1 MIYNTLPTNNQMSE
15 FLKQDQEQ
23 NNNDKFRPP
32 ARASEPI
39 IKLAIIN
46 FHNNS
51 VAVPDCLIPDNL
63 ESSFGIV
70 NISMR
75 DEISI
80 TPEIHFALNVDRS
93 GSMSSYCADG
103 RTKMTHI
110 IHTIEN
116 MLRIFHKKS
125 GSKISVRIQSFDD
138 QIYIDVETI
147 EDLGILTQ
155 EQLESI
161 ITKIHRITPGGSTNI
176 EKALIAS
183 KKHLETYMRENPLTR
198 VAHLLLTD
206 GEISDGSTDKT
217 YLKTL
222 VSNDYPNIFMG
233 YGLDHDAP
241 LLKSLT
247 SSGIHNE
254 YRFIDILEKAG
265 LVYGEVIHRL
275 LYPAVEEVS
284 LLAENCELYN
294 YATNTWTEK
303 LEIGNLISEE
313 KKIFHIRT
321 TTPNQAL
328 IAIYGR
334 TIHQT
339 KQFET
344 LSDEIVFQTHALPV
358 KVDFGSKC
366 DLTNYLFRQQTQEYL
381 FKTNALLE
389 IQYELEHV
397 PVDPYDKYNML
408 CQNNQPSQE
417 KANEKKKLDE
427 DFQKNRKDKD
437 YLKKQIHDFFRTM
450 LDYIEAHHL
459 KEDAFY
465 KTLCDDMF
473 IAIKSFDTQHGMM
486 YAAAR
491 QTSQGRQQTYSSIP
505 AEDLEPRLGDDDDL
519 FDARQNHLTMPP
531 RLNRGLSRMPSQ
543 IGTAAATT
551 GNLDLDSDLNYTP
564 SQNQTPAYSGFG
576 VLKMMRE
583 VSYGGGYDAKETG
596 LSIDLPGDLTDL
608 PFP

>member
-1 MIYNTLPTNNQMSE
+1 
-15 FLKQDQEQ
+15 
-23 NNNDKFRPP
+23 
-32 ARASEPI
+32 
-39 IKLAIIN
+39 
-46 FHNNS
+46 
-51 VAVPDCLIPDNL
+51 
-63 ESSFGIV
+63 
-70 NISMR
+70 
-75 DEISI
+75 
-80 TPEIHFALNVDRS
+80 
-93 GSMSSYCADG
+93 
-103 RTKMTHI
+103 
-110 IHTIEN
+110 
-116 MLRIFHKKS
+116 
-125 GSKISVRIQSFDD
+125 
-138 QIYIDVETI
+138 
-147 EDLGILTQ
+147 
-155 EQLESI
+155 
-161 ITKIHRITPGGSTNI
+161 
-176 EKALIAS
+176 
-183 KKHLETYMRENPLTR
+183 
-198 VAHLLLTD
+198 
-206 GEISDGSTDKT
+206 
-217 YLKTL
+217 
-222 VSNDYPNIFMG
+222 
-233 YGLDHDAP
+233 
-241 LLKSLT
+241 
-247 SSGIHNE
+247 
-254 YRFIDILEKAG
+254 
-265 LVYGEVIHRL
+265 
-275 LYPAVEEVS
+275 
-284 LLAENCELYN
+284 
-294 YATNTWTEK
+294 
-303 LEIGNLISEE
+303 
-313 KKIFHIRT
+313 
-321 TTPNQAL
+321 
-328 IAIYGR
+328 
-334 TIHQT
+334 
-339 KQFET
+339 
-344 LSDEIVFQTHALPV
+344 
-358 KVDFGSKC
+358 
-366 DLTNYLFRQQTQEYL
+366 LFRQQTQEYL

-505 AEDLEPRLGDDDDL
+505 AEDLEPKVGDDDDL

-543 IGTAAATT
+543 RGTAAATS